1 MNVPA
6 FYRLYLRLIFIILV
20 FFSCA
25 IGARAADKVI
35 VIKAARLFDGKS
47 KTLVQNGVVIVQ
59 GNKIVDA
66 GSNLPA
72 PADAQVI
79 DLGDATLSPGFM
91 DGHTHLTLDFS
102 GNYNERR
109 LKEVDL
115 NVSEQA
121 IIATTHARATVEAG
135 FTTVR
140 DLGSRFVGSKEFVD
154 VALRNSINKGVV
166 VGPRMLVAT
175 FGIGAT
181 GGHFDPT
188 SGFRDM
194 LFGHEPDFSQG
205 IADGPDAIRK
215 AVRFEVKNGAD
226 VIKAAVSGGVLSLA
240 DEVDT
245 PQLTPAEMVALVDES
260 HRLRKKVAVHC
271 HGDQAA
277 KEAIEAGVDSIEHGS
292 FMKPETLTLM
302 KNKGTYLTPTLMA
315 TEWIMSKIDNYPP
328 ALQAKAKAASA
339 ARSDMFRNA
348 VKMGIKISFGTD
360 AAVFPHGQNA
370 KEFKVMVD
378 LGMQPIDALKAATG
392 NTADLFGIAQKTG
405 TLEKGKLA
413 DVIAMPGDPTADITA
428 TERVSFVMKEGKIIR
443 NGPPSV
449 PPVAVS
455 SDLEPEIP
463 AD

>member
-1 MNVPA
+1 M
-6 FYRLYLRLIFIILV
+6 FV

-25 IGARAADKVI
+25 GGADAADKVI
-35 VIKAARLFDGKS
+35 VLKAKRLFDGKS
-47 KTLVQNGVVIVQ
+47 QTLVQNGVVMVQ
-59 GNKIVDA
+59 GSKIVDA

-109 LKEVDL
+109 LRELDL
-115 NVSEQA
+115 NVSEHA
-121 IIATTHARATVEAG
+121 IAATRYARATVEAG

-181 GGHFDPT
+181 GGHFDAT

-194 LFGHEPDFSQG
+194 LFGREPDFSEG

-245 PQLTPAEMVALVDES
+245 PQFTPAEIAALVDET

-277 KEAIEAGVDSIEHGS
+277 KDAIEAGVDSIEHGS

-328 ALQAKAKAASA
+328 ALQAKAKAAAA

-348 VKMGIKISFGTD
+348 VKMGVKISFGTD

-378 LGMQPIDALKAATG
+378 LGMQPIDALKTATG
-392 NTADLFGIAQKTG
+392 NAADLFGIAQKTG

-413 DVIAMPGDPTADITA
+413 DVIAIPGDPTNDITA
-428 TERVSFVMKEGKIIR
+428 TERISFVMKEGKIIR
-443 NGPPSV
+443 NGPPSA
-449 PPVAVS
+449 PPVAIS
-455 SDLEPEIP
+455 SDPEPEIP